1 MSRRRKNDRGAQLL
15 KIFLQKVKKRYH
27 LSRCGEPVR
36 MEAPCLYIDKGRKSA
51 VWNMPDK
58 TFEFAAERVREEA
71 GQRSFGD
78 YDCRAAR
85 PWREFREKLLK
96 WRGPFKTEYLA
107 EASYRPGAA
116 GRRR

>member
-1 MSRRRKNDRGAQLL
+1 MSRRRKNNRGAQLL
-15 KIFLQKVKKRYH
+15 KIFLQKVKERYY

-36 MEAPCLYIDKGRKSA
+36 MEAPCLYVDKGRKFA

-78 YDCRAAR
+78 YDCRATR
-85 PWREFREKLLK
+85 SWSEFVKN
-96 WRGPFKTEYLA
+96 Y
-107 EASYRPGAA
+107 
-116 GRRR
+116 